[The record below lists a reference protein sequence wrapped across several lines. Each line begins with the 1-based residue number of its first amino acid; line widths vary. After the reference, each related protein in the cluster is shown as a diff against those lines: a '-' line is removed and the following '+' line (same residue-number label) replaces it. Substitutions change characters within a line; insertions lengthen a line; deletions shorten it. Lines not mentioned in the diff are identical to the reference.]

1 MNDSNDTTKLGIY
14 LKGLLIF
21 ILTIG
26 TNFIGHLFNKEQQNL
41 FKYNK
46 YIKYLTAGLV
56 FNLTIHYMNNGGN
69 PIDHMILTIITL
81 IIFLMFKKLNTFY
94 SLLLLTILI
103 LIVFLL
109 QFIDYYKKTMEDK
122 NIVNRLESYVDNLS
136 ILFIIIF
143 IIGFIKCFKY
153 SNKNIINNIFD

>member
-1 MNDSNDTTKLGIY
+1 MNDTTKLGTY

-69 PIDHMILTIITL
+69 PIHHMILTIITL
-81 IIFLMFKKLNTFY
+81 IIFLMIKKLNTFY

-109 QFIDYYKKTMEDK
+109 QFIDYYEKTMEDK
-122 NIVNRLESYVDNLS
+122 NMVNSLESYVDNLS

-143 IIGFIKCFKY
+143 IIGFINC
-153 SNKNIINNIFD
+153 SNKNTINNIFD